1 MTRKKSN
8 VKVLN
13 NEYYRQQTSASD
25 FQKKEQALQIRHR
38 RKMQFL
44 IAFALIVTL
53 FCSVRIVK
61 NYTQVSQIGTQT
73 ETAKKEL
80 KEQKSKN
87 SELNLQV
94 DQLKDPEYLQKYIR
108 ERYYYSKKNETIYNL
123 PEDQSKSVT
132 NDN

>member
-25 FQKKEQALQIRHR
+25 FQKKEQVLQKKHR

-61 NYTQVSQIGTQT
+61 NYTQASQIGTQT

-80 KEQKSKN
+80 KEQKGKN

-123 PEDQSKSVT
+123 PEDKSKSVT